1 MFCACCRRSHTRGRL
16 CSRQD
21 LRIILPRR
29 SKQLQEDSIKAMKNK
44 KLLIS
49 CTLASVMVMLLV
61 YVLFT
66 IHFHYIAKPTLLSYI
81 HSGYPDIEESDLYLS
96 RLPMPT
102 SNGDIVI
109 EYSFV
114 YNDYGETLHLTYYY
128 RNTRPIGCYK

>member
-1 MFCACCRRSHTRGRL
+1 
-16 CSRQD
+16 
-21 LRIILPRR
+21 
-29 SKQLQEDSIKAMKNK
+29 
-44 KLLIS
+44 
-49 CTLASVMVMLLV
+49 MVMLLA

-66 IHFHYIAKPTLLSYI
+66 IHFHYLAKPALLADI

-96 RLPMPT
+96 GLPMPT

-114 YNDYGETLHLTYYY
+114 YNDSGEELHLTYYY

>member
-1 MFCACCRRSHTRGRL
+1 
-16 CSRQD
+16 
-21 LRIILPRR
+21 
-29 SKQLQEDSIKAMKNK
+29 
-44 KLLIS
+44 
-49 CTLASVMVMLLV
+49 MVMLLV

-114 YNDYGETLHLTYYY
+114 YNDYGEELHLTYYY
-128 RNTRPIGCYK
+128 RNTRPIGCSK

>member
-1 MFCACCRRSHTRGRL
+1 
-16 CSRQD
+16 
-21 LRIILPRR
+21 
-29 SKQLQEDSIKAMKNK
+29 MKHK
-44 KLLIS
+44 KLFIYCS
-49 CTLASVMVMLLV
+49 LASVLVMLLA

-66 IHFHYIAKPTLLSYI
+66 IHFHYLAKPALLADI

-96 RLPMPT
+96 GLPMPT

-114 YNDYGETLHLTYYY
+114 YNDYGEKLHLTYYY